1 MLTPEEIQA
10 REFLVSL
17 RGYDR
22 DEVHSFLEQ
31 VAGHIRD
38 LQSQLESLQEE
49 QPPAEAPA
57 PEPALSPPVADDPK
71 PFFEDLGQTTQRIVE
86 AAYESAAEIQ
96 RRARGRADR
105 ELDEARS
112 QVAKLVTEGERRR
125 EVIEGLVEMLEER
138 RAVLAEDLRGIAKM
152 VEQMLTDF
160 APRGEE
166 RAGDGLVAV
175 AQVTAPDEQCVRE
188 EDDLDEGELAAAEEA
203 ELAPVA
209 HPVAGVT
216 ELADVNG
223 ERAPS
228 SDGDD
233 EDADSPGE
241 VASQAAGG
249 VPSGPLTVGR
259 EARLA

>member
-31 VAGHIRD
+31 VAGQIRD
-38 LQSQLESLQEE
+38 LQSQVETLQSA
-49 QPPAEAPA
+49 QPPAVQPPEEAV
-57 PEPALSPPVADDPK
+57 PELALSLRAGGDPK

-96 RRARGRADR
+96 RRARGRADH

-112 QVAKLVTEGERRR
+112 HAAKLVAEGERRR

-138 RAVLAEDLRGIAKM
+138 RAVLAEDLRGIART
-152 VEQMLTDF
+152 VDQMLTDF

-166 RAGDGLVAV
+166 RAGDGMVAV
-175 AQVTAPDEQCVRE
+175 APDEQCAL
-188 EDDLDEGELAAAEEA
+188 EDDEPDEDEPAAAEA
-203 ELAPVA
+203 SGLSPVA
-209 HPVAGVT
+209 EPVAEVT
-216 ELADVNG
+216 ELADVSG
-223 ERAPS
+223 EREPLPS
-228 SDGDD
+228 
-233 EDADSPGE
+233 
-241 VASQAAGG
+241 AAR
-249 VPSGPLTVGR
+249 P
-259 EARLA
+259 A